1 MMKSRYSSHWII
13 TCVVSVTV
21 LAITSQAAPKAP
33 RIGFVAQ
40 PRMIVIK
47 ADNQPLATYVYNDP
61 EILRPYFK
69 DIHAP
74 GGIQISRF
82 HPPRE
87 GVDPT
92 DHAHLHPGL
101 WLAFGDLSGA
111 DFWRN
116 RAQVKHVEFVVAPH
130 ATAHQG
136 SFTVRNRYIGDGK
149 ILCEETCE
157 YTFLV
162 RSTGIL
168 ILWHSTFRSDQNNF
182 WFGDQEEMGLGVRVA
197 TPIMVNSKQGGRI
210 IDDQGRK
217 DEKGI
222 WGKQAQW
229 CDYSGWINGSFVGIT
244 IMPDPGNFRPCWWH
258 TRNYGFMAANPF
270 GRAAFGAG
278 PASKVRVNRGEPF
291 RLSYGILLHA
301 NKNEEALDLPIAYQ
315 DYLTVL
321 QQTQEE
327 TKQGGQR

>member
-1 MMKSRYSSHWII
+1 MKSRCSSRRII
-13 TCVVSVTV
+13 TSVVILTV
-21 LAITSQAAPKAP
+21 LAIACQAAPVAP
-33 RIGFVAQ
+33 RFGFSAQ

-47 ADNQPLATYVYNDP
+47 VDDQPLATYVYSDP
-61 EILRPYFK
+61 ETLRPYFK

-92 DHAHLHPGL
+92 DHAALHPGL

-116 RAQVKHVEFVVAPH
+116 KARVEHVEFVVAPR
-130 ATAHQG
+130 ATGHEG
-136 SFTVRNRYIGDGK
+136 SFTVRNRYVEDGK

-157 YTFLV
+157 YRFLV
-162 RSTGIL
+162 RSSGIL
-168 ILWHSTFRSDQNNF
+168 ILWHSTFQSDRDDF
-182 WFGDQEEMGLGVRVA
+182 WFGDQEELGLGVRMA

-210 IDDQGRK
+210 LDDQGRR
-217 DEKGI
+217 DEEGI
-222 WGKQAQW
+222 WGKQARW
-229 CDYSGWINGSFVGIT
+229 CDYSGWINGSFVGVA
-244 IMPDPGNFRPCWWH
+244 IMPEPGNFRPCWWH
-258 TRNYGFMAANPF
+258 TRNYGFMTANPF

-278 PASKVRVNRGEPF
+278 PASRVVVKKGEPF

-301 NKNEEALDLPIAYQ
+301 NRNEEALDLPAAYQ
-315 DYLTVL
+315 DYLALL
-321 QQTQEE
+321 QQTQEDA
-327 TKQGGQR
+327 KPGGQR